1 MTARA
6 VKGRRRGSGCLLL
19 RVDSTGRR
27 SWYGLWRT
35 GGRSVKRKL
44 GGHVD
49 DWPAGL
55 TRLQAEDR
63 LARLMGRTPPSRTAP
78 GNLSAC
84 YSKVRLAAE
93 EVDRTIATTEPRRRA
108 MLREAIVALYEAED
122 RIVEAL
128 GTG

>member
-44 GGHVD
+44 GGHV
-49 DWPAGL
+49 
-55 TRLQAEDR
+55 
-63 LARLMGRTPPSRTAP
+63 GRTPPSRTAP